1 MIETC
6 PISLGQDIKVNEN
19 NILSEK
25 TLRTHVKF
33 ASFGWQGFEK
43 TEE

>member
-6 PISLGQDIKVNEN
+6 PILLGQDIKVNEN
-19 NILSEK
+19 NILPEK
-25 TLRTHVKF
+25 TLHTHVKF